1 MASADD
7 IRNLFPVMVERFI
20 PEKANGIAATIVF
33 DLSGD
38 NGGMFWMRIEA
49 GAVSGGE
56 GGAADPAMTLR
67 ASADDW
73 YAVATGELNPMTA
86 FMTGRVKI
94 DGDMS
99 LAMKLQTMFAN

>member
-1 MASADD
+1 MASAND
-7 IRNLFPVMVERFI
+7 IRNLFPVMLERFN
-20 PEKANGIAATIVF
+20 PDKANGIAATIVF
-33 DLSGD
+33 DLSGE
-38 NGGMFWMRIEA
+38 NGGKYWMRINQGEIE
-49 GAVSGGE
+49 GGE
-56 GGAADPAMTLR
+56 GGAEDAAMTLR